1 MVSRVVSI
9 SRGSIPRA
17 SSWNHSPREPKR
29 SISHG
34 SGRWASSPTVST
46 PASRRRAAVFGPT
59 PHSSEIASGARNAAS
74 SPGGTIVSPSG
85 LSRSDAILAIDFV
98 VPAPQEIVS
107 PVSSRTR
114 SLIQRPTS
122 AGVAPDSTRCE
133 MSMNASSSESGSTSG
148 ETLRKISITCC
159 ETSR

>member
-9 SRGSIPRA
+9 SRGSIP
-17 SSWNHSPREPKR
+17 PRELVEPLAARAEAVDQPRKR
-29 SISHG
+29 PLG
-34 SGRWASSPTVST
+34 QLANGLDARLAQARP
-46 PASRRRAAVFGPT
+46 VFGPT

-148 ETLRKISITCC
+148 ETLRKISMICC